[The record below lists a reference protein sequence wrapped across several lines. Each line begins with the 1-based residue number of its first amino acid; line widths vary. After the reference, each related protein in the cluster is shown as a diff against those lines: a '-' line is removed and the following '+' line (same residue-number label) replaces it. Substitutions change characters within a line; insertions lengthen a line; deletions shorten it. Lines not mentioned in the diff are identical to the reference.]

1 MGLLLLWTINIWLG
15 FMVLESI
22 IMFGG
27 ILMNKPIKYVNTL
40 SKISIV
46 LTLLTIVVFII
57 FITVL

>member
-1 MGLLLLWTINIWLG
+1 MGLLLLWAIIIWLG

-22 IMFGG
+22 IVFGG
-27 ILMNKPIKYVNTL
+27 ILMNKPIKCVNTL

>member
-1 MGLLLLWTINIWLG
+1 MGLLLLWTVTIWLG

-22 IMFGG
+22 IVFGG

-46 LTLLTIVVFII
+46 LTLLTVVVFII